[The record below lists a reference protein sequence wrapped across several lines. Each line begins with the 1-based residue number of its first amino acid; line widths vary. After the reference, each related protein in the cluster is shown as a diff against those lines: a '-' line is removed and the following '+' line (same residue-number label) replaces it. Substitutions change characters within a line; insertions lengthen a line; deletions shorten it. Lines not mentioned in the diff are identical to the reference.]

1 MSWTSTKL
9 GDLCKISIGKTPPR
23 KDSQY
28 WDVNKETNNI
38 WLSISDL
45 KNVDSNYY
53 ISDSS
58 EYISDQGSA
67 LFKPIEKGTLLLSFK
82 LTIGRMA
89 FAAEELRTNEAIAA
103 LPIIDKNKIHKK
115 YLFYYLQSIDWN
127 ELTRG
132 DVKLKG
138 KTLNKEKLKNIQI
151 LYPPLQVQKQIVEKL
166 DVAFADIDKAISVT
180 EKNIENISCLLE
192 SFSNKYMFDN
202 RNNFKTALIGDLFD
216 LNTGGT
222 PSKKKSEYFS
232 DGEIPWLVS
241 GDIHQQ
247 EIIDCAGRITEE
259 GYKNSS
265 AKYLPI
271 NSVLIAL
278 NGQGKTRGTVAMLK
292 FKATCN
298 QSLVSIYPKNS
309 TTILPEYLYFNLKNR
324 YSEIRKITGDSGN
337 DRRGLNM
344 PLIRKISFS
353 YPENIEEQSKYI
365 EKSKN
370 LINHINYLNEKYE
383 KKLIDLDNLKN
394 SILNQVFLFE
404 LTENAA

>member
-45 KNVDSNYY
+45 KNIDSNHY

-58 EYISDQGSA
+58 EYLSDQGSA

-103 LPIIDKNKIHKK
+103 LPIFDKNKIHKK

-151 LYPPLQVQKQIVEKL
+151 LYPPLTVQKQIVEKL
-166 DVAFADIDKAISVT
+166 DAAFADIDKAIRAT
-180 EKNIENISCLLE
+180 EKNIENAEALFSKKMETIFLNLKKE
-192 SFSNKYMFDN
+192 SIEAKFEDVTKAIYAGGDAPPKNKRSKEKTDQFFIPIFSNGVKD
-202 RNNFKTALIGDLFD
+202 
-216 LNTGGT
+216 
-222 PSKKKSEYFS
+222 
-232 DGEIPWLVS
+232 S
-241 GDIHQQ
+241 GLYGYTNY
-247 EIIDCAGRITEE
+247 ARTEE
-259 GYKNSS
+259 PAITIS
-265 AKYLPI
+265 ARGTIGHVEVRNEPFLPI
-271 NSVLIAL
+271 VRLITAIPDPKKIDLIFLKYSILSSDIFSTGASIPQLTVPMIKRLTFPLPSIKNQKRVNNSL
-278 NGQGKTRGTVAMLK
+278 
-292 FKATCN
+292 
-298 QSLVSIYPKNS
+298 
-309 TTILPEYLYFNLKNR
+309 E
-324 YSEIRKITGDSGN
+324 
-337 DRRGLNM
+337 
-344 PLIRKISFS
+344 LIRTHIIKLKKAYLGKIRELNSL
-353 YPENIEEQSKYI
+353 
-365 EKSKN
+365 KS
-370 LINHINYLNEKYE
+370 
-383 KKLIDLDNLKN
+383 
-394 SILNQVFLFE
+394 SILNQAFSGE
-404 LTENAA
+404 LTRDAA